1 MPSKQEVRAWCRMCY
16 GADWHANDKAARL
29 AEARA
34 ALSVPSNFS
43 APYLGTASRATT
55 AVSSAPKQRKA
66 TSQMTSSR
74 NAAPERMATLQHSND
89 GGGKMKVMSSN
100 KTVRLLQEDLI
111 KEMSRGDSEGRRTE
125 VIVDI
130 LQRLNEVDIN
140 LKILSETLI
149 GATVMKLKK
158 DDGVAISVSNEA
170 RKLIKKWKSIAEKA
184 EANTT
189 AKTDM
194 TIKSTTTSGVLNRL
208 KVAKTKPLKG
218 NAASTKQGALTSQDL
233 LSSSATHKTIAAKMI
248 SLLPDGA
255 TRQDAAAKKLIKAF
269 PLLLAELDVRS
280 REMTRTSESAGTRL
294 PFAFRF
300 LSEDNIGNNGV
311 PRKMDSGGAMYV
323 IHVPE
328 ECFVKIM
335 SFLNGWNIV
344 NASTVCKAWL
354 YVSRM
359 PVLWE
364 RFAVTDGLSNKSK
377 KLNMTYFLALLERS
391 QFANL
396 KYLSLP
402 YKVKLGKT
410 GIKSIARVCPHLE
423 TWEVGFSHCSGQ
435 QTDNDL
441 IEAIERFPNL
451 TSIHTSFFYVT
462 NFGIT
467 SAARMMGSQLL
478 DLRIKMIG
486 RYLSD
491 STLGVI
497 AEHCPNLKH
506 FAYILPFYRY
516 YKPELDMLSGVG
528 ITQLVRGCRRLE
540 VIELDHALGIR
551 REDFD
556 AILNMILQ
564 GNTAAMNGNGE
575 FLLHKISLKGYPFVI
590 GDKPFSIVD
599 TGVEDPFQS
608 YAHVDEDDVYAQE
621 GDVIMSDE
629 D

>member
-1 MPSKQEVRAWCRMCY
+1 MAAPSKQEVRAWCRMCY

-43 APYLGTASRATT
+43 APYLGTASLATT

-74 NAAPERMATLQHSND
+74 RNAAPKQMATLQHSND

-111 KEMSRGDSEGRRTE
+111 KEMSRGDGEGGRTE
-125 VIVDI
+125 FIMDI

-189 AKTDM
+189 AKTDV
-194 TIKSTTTSGVLNRL
+194 TIKSTTTSGVLNNRL
-208 KVAKTKPLKG
+208 KVAKTKASG
-218 NAASTKQGALTSQDL
+218 NAASTKGALTSQDL
-233 LSSSATHKTIAAKMI
+233 SSSSTTHKTIAAKMI

-255 TRQDAAAKKLIKAF
+255 TRQDAAAKKLINAF

-280 REMTRTSESAGTRL
+280 REMTRASESAGTRL
-294 PFAFRF
+294 PFVFRF
-300 LSEDNIGNNGV
+300 LSQNNIGNNGV
-311 PRKMDSGGAMYV
+311 PRKMDACGAMYV

-335 SFLNGWNIV
+335 SFLNGWDIV
-344 NASTVCKAWL
+344 NTSTVCKAWL

-377 KLNMTYFLALLERS
+377 KLNMTYL
-391 QFANL
+391 
-396 KYLSLP
+396 
-402 YKVKLGKT
+402 
-410 GIKSIARVCPHLE
+410 
-423 TWEVGFSHCSGQ
+423 
-435 QTDNDL
+435 
-441 IEAIERFPNL
+441 
-451 TSIHTSFFYVT
+451 
-462 NFGIT
+462 
-467 SAARMMGSQLL
+467 
-478 DLRIKMIG
+478 
-486 RYLSD
+486 
-491 STLGVI
+491 
-497 AEHCPNLKH
+497 
-506 FAYILPFYRY
+506 
-516 YKPELDMLSGVG
+516 
-528 ITQLVRGCRRLE
+528 
-540 VIELDHALGIR
+540 
-551 REDFD
+551 
-556 AILNMILQ
+556 
-564 GNTAAMNGNGE
+564 
-575 FLLHKISLKGYPFVI
+575 
-590 GDKPFSIVD
+590 
-599 TGVEDPFQS
+599 
-608 YAHVDEDDVYAQE
+608 
-621 GDVIMSDE
+621 
-629 D
+629 

>member
-1 MPSKQEVRAWCRMCY
+1 MAAPSKQEVRAWCRMCY

-74 NAAPERMATLQHSND
+74 NAAPKQMATLQHSND

-111 KEMSRGDSEGRRTE
+111 KEMSRGDGEGGRTE
-125 VIVDI
+125 FIMDI

-158 DDGVAISVSNEA
+158 DDVVAISVSNEA

-189 AKTDM
+189 AKTDV
-194 TIKSTTTSGVLNRL
+194 TIKSTTTSGVLNNRL
-208 KVAKTKPLKG
+208 KVAKTKASG
-218 NAASTKQGALTSQDL
+218 NAASTKGALTSQDL
-233 LSSSATHKTIAAKMI
+233 SSSSTTHKTIAAKMI

-255 TRQDAAAKKLIKAF
+255 TRQDAAAKKLINAF

-280 REMTRTSESAGTRL
+280 REMTRASESAGTRL

-300 LSEDNIGNNGV
+300 LSENNIGNNGV
-311 PRKMDSGGAMYV
+311 PRKMDACGAMYV

-335 SFLNGWNIV
+335 SFLNGWDIV
-344 NASTVCKAWL
+344 NTSTVCKAWL

-377 KLNMTYFLALLERS
+377 KLNMTYL
-391 QFANL
+391 
-396 KYLSLP
+396 
-402 YKVKLGKT
+402 
-410 GIKSIARVCPHLE
+410 
-423 TWEVGFSHCSGQ
+423 
-435 QTDNDL
+435 
-441 IEAIERFPNL
+441 
-451 TSIHTSFFYVT
+451 
-462 NFGIT
+462 
-467 SAARMMGSQLL
+467 
-478 DLRIKMIG
+478 
-486 RYLSD
+486 
-491 STLGVI
+491 
-497 AEHCPNLKH
+497 
-506 FAYILPFYRY
+506 
-516 YKPELDMLSGVG
+516 
-528 ITQLVRGCRRLE
+528 
-540 VIELDHALGIR
+540 
-551 REDFD
+551 
-556 AILNMILQ
+556 
-564 GNTAAMNGNGE
+564 
-575 FLLHKISLKGYPFVI
+575 
-590 GDKPFSIVD
+590 
-599 TGVEDPFQS
+599 
-608 YAHVDEDDVYAQE
+608 
-621 GDVIMSDE
+621 
-629 D
+629 